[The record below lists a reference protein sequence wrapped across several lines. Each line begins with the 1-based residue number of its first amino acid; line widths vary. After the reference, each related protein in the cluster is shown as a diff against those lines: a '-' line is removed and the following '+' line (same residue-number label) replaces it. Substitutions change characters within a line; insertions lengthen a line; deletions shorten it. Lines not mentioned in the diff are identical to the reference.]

1 MSKRDVARMWVQ
13 EITGGRKPRLCIEKG
28 EDNLVVVATFE
39 STNHSKYF
47 EEIIHEMCEELKQYR
62 VIGTVSEFAELKE
75 KATAKKVVVI
85 DVFSPKYSCKTYRC
99 PSCNYKLISKIDG
112 SWCGGTRSKCC
123 EECGTVIDWSEGK

>member
-62 VIGTVSEFAELKE
+62 AIGTVSEFRELME
-75 KATAKKVVVI
+75 KATAYRYCPTCNAFVC
-85 DVFSPKYSCKTYRC
+85 DPRNESSCGDCQTF
-99 PSCNYKLISKIDG
+99 
-112 SWCGGTRSKCC
+112 
-123 EECGTVIDWSEGK
+123 IDWSEGKG

>member
-39 STNHSKYF
+39 STNHSNYF

-62 VIGTVSEFAELKE
+62 AIGTVSEFRQLKE
-75 KATAKKVVVI
+75 KATAKNPIEAERNNLTVW
-85 DVFSPKYSCKTYRC
+85 DCPQCGNELYSGQKFC
-99 PSCNYKLISKIDG
+99 D
-112 SWCGGTRSKCC
+112 
-123 EECGTVIDWSEGK
+123 ECGKAIADEFE